1 MLVKVKLI
9 SDSSI
14 WEMFQNV
21 ISITSTYYNYVVVTD
36 KSVVGGAK
44 FFDKEIYYLEVCN

>member
-9 SDSSI
+9 SDSSLQ
-14 WEMFQNV
+14 EMFQDV
-21 ISITSTYYNYVVVTD
+21 ISITSTYYNYVIVTD
-36 KSVVGGAK
+36 KAAVGGAK